1 MAIELLQRRYFED
14 SGKLFQRPER
24 LSNPVLCLI
33 INVCLMARRC
43 IQNVSIP
50 SLNQEHLNFVEVKFS
65 SGCWGRTWMESGGF
79 GSGKPRA
86 L

>member
-24 LSNPVLCLI
+24 LSNPVLCLVI
-33 INVCLMARRC
+33 DVFLMARRC

-50 SLNQEHLNFVEVKFS
+50 SFNEEHSYFIEFKFS
-65 SGCWGRTWMESGGF
+65 SGCRGRTLMESGGF